1 MALVNFLIFPLIIS
15 SVVKCLDFL
24 SFLLDLNFVIV
35 HTVVRSVL
43 AVVTFVN
50 NLPVLFWNFLVGFW
64 NWILLCLIS
73 MAETTSLI
81 SHGTVNMAGSCLLAL
96 GGLLESLKMVGYLSM
111 HVFLRGREYLYRG
124 LLFVLECFGIAAS
137 LTVYFANTVV
147 NYVLICTQNMYSALI
162 SVWHTVS
169 SPLQKVV
176 ELTLTL
182 ITFLYSSLV
191 GTSTLLWTPCK
202 LVLDFL
208 VSLTQIFISIFIMNI
223 YGLLLT
229 ITIAV
234 ATTVYLNPELVHQVR
249 RQTVH
254 YINAV
259 PTLQRL
265 SLAAQTLTRSLQR
278 VPGHVPGALRH
289 AQRLLRRL
297 YLQER
302 WLWRQ
307 LSQQGSWLSL
317 TLRMRAWRNNN
328 NNNNIDARVGGDGDP
343 REEQRDPPDG
353 SAGDAPYREQPDQ
366 EQPDRAYPS
375 SSKVRPLKQLRAAG
389 KEEGLPVPHAKN
401 LLSLLKEQEERKK
414 CVICQD
420 CSKTVVLLP
429 CRHLCLCR
437 GCTDILL
444 RQALYR
450 QNCPLCRHMILN
462 TMDVYL

>member
-1 MALVNFLIFPLIIS
+1 MALVNFLLLPFIIS
-15 SVVKCLDFL
+15 TVGKCIDVLC
-24 SFLLDLNFVIV
+24 FLLDLNFVIV
-35 HTVVRSVL
+35 HTVVRSAL
-43 AVVTFVN
+43 AVLTFIH
-50 NLPVLFWNFLVGFW
+50 NLPVLLGNFLVGLW
-64 NWILLCLIS
+64 NSILFCFMS
-73 MAETTSLI
+73 VAETMSVMT
-81 SHGTVNMAGSCLLAL
+81 HGTVSVAGGCLLAL
-96 GGLLESLKMVGYLSM
+96 GGCLESLKMVGYLSM
-111 HVFLRGREYLYRG
+111 HVLLRGREYLYRG
-124 LLFVLECFGIAAS
+124 LLFVLEWCGIAAS
-137 LTVYFANTVV
+137 LVVYFANTVV
-147 NYVLICTQNMYSALI
+147 NYVLIGTQNMYSALI

-176 ELTLTL
+176 ELTLTI

-191 GTSTLLWTPCK
+191 GTSTFLWTPCK

-229 ITIAV
+229 ATIAIV
-234 ATTVYLNPELVHQVR
+234 TTIYLNPELAHQVR
-249 RQTVH
+249 RQTVQ
-254 YINAV
+254 YIHSV

-265 SLAAQTLTRSLQR
+265 DVVLRTLTRSLQR
-278 VPGHVPGALRH
+278 VPGRVPGAVRH
-289 AQRLLRRL
+289 VRRLLRRL

-307 LSQQGSWLSL
+307 LSRQGSWLSL
-317 TLRMRAWRNNN
+317 SLRMRAWRNNN
-328 NNNNIDARVGGDGDP
+328 NNNNHRYDNRVGGDGDP
-343 REEQRDPPDG
+343 GDEQRDPPDG
-353 SAGDAPYREQPDQ
+353 RAGDTPYREQL
-366 EQPDRAYPS
+366 RWAYPNS
-375 SSKVRPLKQLRAAG
+375 STDRPLEQLQEAG
-389 KEEGLPVPHAKN
+389 KQEGLPPAKN

-444 RQALYR
+444 QQALYR

>member
-1 MALVNFLIFPLIIS
+1 MALVNFLLFPLIIS
-15 SVVKCLDFL
+15 AVVKCIDVLC
-24 SFLLDLNFVIV
+24 FLLDLNFVIV

-43 AVVTFVN
+43 AVITFVN

-64 NWILLCLIS
+64 NCILFCLTS
-73 MAETTSLI
+73 MAETTSVMT
-81 SHGTVNMAGSCLLAL
+81 HGTVNMAGSCLLAL

-124 LLFVLECFGIAAS
+124 LLFVLECCGIAAS

-147 NYVLICTQNMYSALI
+147 NYVLIGTQNMYSALI

-229 ITIAV
+229 ITIAI
-234 ATTVYLNPELVHQVR
+234 ATTVYLNPELADQVR

-265 SLAAQTLTRSLQR
+265 YFAAQTLTRSLQR
-278 VPGHVPGALRH
+278 VPGHVPGAVRH

-307 LSQQGSWLSL
+307 LSRQGSWLSL
-317 TLRMRAWRNNN
+317 ALRMRARRNN
-328 NNNNIDARVGGDGDP
+328 NNNNIDNRVGGDGDP
-343 REEQRDPPDG
+343 GDEQRDPPDG
-353 SAGDAPYREQPDQ
+353 RAGDAPYRER
-366 EQPDRAYPS
+366 PDRAYPS
-375 SSKVRPLKQLRAAG
+375 SSKDRPLKQLQTAG
-389 KEEGLPVPHAKN
+389 KEEGLPHAKN

>member
-1 MALVNFLIFPLIIS
+1 MALVNFLLFPVMIS
-15 SVVKCLDFL
+15 TVGKCIDVLC
-24 SFLLDLNFVIV
+24 FLLDLNFVIV

-64 NWILLCLIS
+64 NSVLYCLIS
-73 MAETTSLI
+73 TAETTSAV
-81 SHGTVNMAGSCLLAL
+81 SHGAVGIAGSCLLAL

-111 HVFLRGREYLYRG
+111 HILLRGREYLYRG
-124 LLFVLECFGIAAS
+124 LLFVLECCGIAAS
-137 LTVYFANTVV
+137 LVVYFANTVV
-147 NYVLICTQNMYSALI
+147 NYVLIGTQNMYSACV

-182 ITFLYSSLV
+182 ITFLYSTLV
-191 GTSTLLWTPCK
+191 GTSTFLWTPCK

-229 ITIAV
+229 ITIAIV
-234 ATTVYLNPELVHQVR
+234 TTVYLNPELAHQIR

-254 YINAV
+254 YIDSV
-259 PTLQRL
+259 PALQRL
-265 SLAAQTLTRSLQR
+265 YLAAQTLTRSLRR
-278 VPGHVPGALRH
+278 VPGRVPGATRDVR
-289 AQRLLRRL
+289 RLFRRL

-307 LSQQGSWLSL
+307 LSRHGSWLSL
-317 TLRMRAWRNNN
+317 ALRLRARRNGSSDN
-328 NNNNIDARVGGDGDP
+328 RVGGDGDP
-343 REEQRDPPDG
+343 GDEQRDPPDG
-353 SAGDAPYREQPDQ
+353 RAGDAPYRER
-366 EQPDRAYPS
+366 PDRAYPS
-375 SSKVRPLKQLRAAG
+375 SSTDRPLKQLRAAG
-389 KEEGLPVPHAKN
+389 KEEGLLPAKN
-401 LLSLLKEQEERKK
+401 LLSLLKEQEEGKK

-420 CSKTVVLLP
+420 CSKSVVLLP

-450 QNCPLCRHMILN
+450 PNCPLCRHMILN